1 MSLES
6 TQWSSSYSRPRCIE
20 RDVSIATGGTD
31 VTWQPVVCRSRL
43 QHPLV
48 GGELETINLLFRR
61 AHIVETH
68 LKDLTWYLK
77 PVGSNL
83 IICHHSHRIIFMQYN
98 LFVGGSICSIAG
110 RTWQSPPFFGGRGVL
125 SASVVWPFFFQRRRN
140 HHDVHSHWWLP
151 SGQTWQKTTHDRFIY
166 TLNHHWKRGFPSAIF
181 DSQVDRLDSPL
192 LMLKS
197 NKTSICRWWNPIRTC
212 IKPH

>member
-125 SASVVWPFFFQRRRN
+125 SASVVWPGLALFFSKKTKPPWCSFSLMIALWSNMAKN
-140 HHDVHSHWWLP
+140 HPWS
-151 SGQTWQKTTHDRFIY
+151 IY
-166 TLNHHWKRGFPSAIF
+166 LY
-181 DSQVDRLDSPL
+181 
-192 LMLKS
+192 
-197 NKTSICRWWNPIRTC
+197 
-212 IKPH
+212 IKPSLEKRISQCHLWFPGRSLGLTIVDA